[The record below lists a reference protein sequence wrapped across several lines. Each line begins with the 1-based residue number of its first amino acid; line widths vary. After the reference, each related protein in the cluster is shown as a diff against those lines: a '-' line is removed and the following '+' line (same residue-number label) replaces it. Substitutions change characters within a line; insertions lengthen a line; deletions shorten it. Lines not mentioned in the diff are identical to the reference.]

1 MTYRT
6 PLLPRNPAPKASPR
20 TTGTGTRGRPVT
32 KLFTIEEV
40 AETLNVSSRT
50 VRRLIEFGCSTS
62 TPAWAPCS
70 HRRWRSRDVSRR
82 EPQRLSAGP
91 LESHRDLIC
100 HVFWH
105 CREYYQVVQIS
116 VTVC

>member
-6 PLLPRNPAPKASPR
+6 PLLARNPAPKASPR
-20 TTGTGTRGRPVT
+20 TTGTGPRGRPVI

-50 VRRLIEFGCSTS
+50 VRRLIEFGCSTG

-82 EPQRLSAGP
+82 EPQRLSVVRSS
-91 LESHRDLIC
+91 SHRGLIC
-100 HVFWH
+100 HVFLR
-105 CREYYQVVQIS
+105 CREYYLGCTNFVMLW
-116 VTVC
+116 

>member
-6 PLLPRNPAPKASPR
+6 PILPRNPAPKASSR

-50 VRRLIEFGCSTS
+50 VRRLIESGAL
-62 TPAWAPCS
+62 PV
-70 HRRWRSRDVSRR
+70 HRLGRLVRIADGDLATFLAASRSV
-82 EPQRLSAGP
+82 
-91 LESHRDLIC
+91 
-100 HVFWH
+100 
-105 CREYYQVVQIS
+105 
-116 VTVC
+116 